1 MPSLLPLLLPLLCL
15 STLLQSSPAQR
26 VAMPYATDY
35 FVYNVAAPNVPGKYG
50 GLQFLA
56 GQPNTLLIA
65 GQANAADSQLYAV
78 PVVRDPTS
86 QQIVGF
92 GDVTV
97 YASAPYAD
105 GGLVYAPNGALLYT
119 AYPTNALGQIAAS
132 ASSTG
137 TTTNLTALG
146 IDRSVGACQFVPA
159 GYPGAGRFKVAAY
172 TTDSWYD
179 VQLVQAGQ
187 FYDVDSATLTSTTV
201 GGAEGI
207 VYVPLSSPLFTTPSL
222 LLAEYDNGQVSVYGI
237 DSNGDPIAST
247 RTAFVTGLINPQG
260 AVIDPVTGD
269 LLLTQSTDSCDFVLV
284 SGFAIPALVPVPG
297 ISSSSSTGVARV
309 LGDPQFVGLLG
320 QSFQVHGVSGV
331 VYSLIHDDHTTLNA
345 RFVFLSSGR
354 CPAAAAAAVGL
365 TSPCWTHPGSYLGEL
380 GLRTAHGHNLTVI
393 SGEADIGF
401 ASVVVDG
408 QPLLLSA
415 AADGQAAAFV
425 GVDLSVQ
432 LLSTHRLQLSVANFD
447 VSVASS
453 DRFVNLARVAVKRW
467 SSLAAHHAHG
477 LLGQTWRSPRT
488 PDAINSMISSSSSN
502 SRRRVRQPQ
511 VAELEGRVDDYAEEH
526 NDLLGSAFFA
536 NVYRTA

>member
-1 MPSLLPLLLPLLCL
+1 MAS
-15 STLLQSSPAQR
+15 
-26 VAMPYATDY
+26 YD
-35 FVYNVAAPNVPGKYG
+35 
-50 GLQFLA
+50 
-56 GQPNTLLIA
+56 
-65 GQANAADSQLYAV
+65 
-78 PVVRDPTS
+78 TS
-86 QQIVGF
+86 
-92 GDVTV
+92 
-97 YASAPYAD
+97 
-105 GGLVYAPNGALLYT
+105 
-119 AYPTNALGQIAAS
+119 
-132 ASSTG
+132 
-137 TTTNLTALG
+137 
-146 IDRSVGACQFVPA
+146 
-159 GYPGAGRFKVAAY
+159 
-172 TTDSWYD
+172 SWYE
-179 VQLVQAGQ
+179 VQLTPAGQ

-237 DSNGDPIAST
+237 DSNGDPITNT

-477 LLGQTWRSPRT
+477 LLGQTWRT
-488 PDAINSMISSSSSN
+488 PGSSSA
-502 SRRRVRQPQ
+502 RVRASEVEEVEVDDCWAARSSPTRTAECEVDHKVDAVGRHERRGKAAASLEPTPVVCEAGASRGSHRPQ
-511 VAELEGRVDDYAEEH
+511 VCALLGVTPYCAVDDH
-526 NDLLGSAFFA
+526 HSTVRL
-536 NVYRTA
+536 